1 MKRYVP
7 GQGKVADRVRPV
19 GEGRFFGPRPALLVH
34 TLDKA
39 FSQCYSFIALCY
51 KAKEEEKLREGM
63 RSMTSFPE
71 PNASAVANQRWASVR
86 EKEPVSED
94 LAVVA
99 RDLLQVFGQKT
110 AVNRLNLSVRRGEF
124 FGFLGPNGAG
134 KSTTIKMFTGL
145 LRPTAGQAYV
155 GGINVW
161 QDQLRAR
168 ALMGVLPEYL
178 NLYER
183 LSGREFLIF
192 AGHMYGIPKAEIQSR
207 AEELLHVLTLTD
219 DADKLII
226 DYSVGM
232 RKKIALAAA
241 LIHRPQVLFLDEPFE
256 GIDPVSSRTI
266 REILHELTRRN
277 TTIFFSSHIMEVVE
291 RLCTRVGIINHGVL
305 VAEGSIQELRE
316 LASGENKNA
325 TLEDIFLNLI
335 GAGRENLN
343 LSWLE

>member
-1 MKRYVP
+1 
-7 GQGKVADRVRPV
+7 
-19 GEGRFFGPRPALLVH
+19 
-34 TLDKA
+34 
-39 FSQCYSFIALCY
+39 
-51 KAKEEEKLREGM
+51 
-63 RSMTSFPE
+63 MTTFPE
-71 PNASAVANQRWASVR
+71 YNASAVASSTGAQAGQAGAS
-86 EKEPVSED
+86 EEM
-94 LAVVA
+94 AVVA

-155 GGINVW
+155 GGVNVW

-168 ALMGVLPEYL
+168 SMMGVLPEYL

-183 LSGREFLIF
+183 LSGREFLTF
-192 AGHMYGIPKAEIQSR
+192 AGHMYGVPKTDIQRRS
-207 AEELLHVLTLTD
+207 EELLHVLTLSD
-219 DADKLII
+219 DADKLVI

-232 RKKIALAAA
+232 RKKIGLAAA

-256 GIDPVSSRTI
+256 GIDPVSSKVI
-266 REILHELTRRN
+266 RDILNDLTRHG

-291 RLCTRVGIINHGVL
+291 RLCTRVGIINQGML
-305 VAEGSIQELRE
+305 VADGTLAELRE
-316 LASGENKNA
+316 RASGDGRDA
-325 TLEDIFLNLI
+325 TLEDVFMNVI
-335 GAGRENLN
+335 GVQEETHN

>member
-1 MKRYVP
+1 
-7 GQGKVADRVRPV
+7 
-19 GEGRFFGPRPALLVH
+19 
-34 TLDKA
+34 
-39 FSQCYSFIALCY
+39 
-51 KAKEEEKLREGM
+51 
-63 RSMTSFPE
+63 MTGLPD
-71 PNASAVANQRWASVR
+71 PNAAEAARQSWSPLRQG
-86 EKEPVSED
+86 EPDHEHM
-94 LAVVA
+94 AVVA

-110 AVNRLNLSVRRGEF
+110 AVNRLNLSVKRGEF

-155 GGINVW
+155 RGINVW
-161 QDQLRAR
+161 QNQLRAR
-168 ALMGVLPEYL
+168 ALMGVLPEAL

-192 AGHMYGIPKAEIQSR
+192 AGHMYGIPGDEVQR
-207 AEELLHVLTLTD
+207 RTEELLHVLTLSD
-219 DADKLII
+219 DADKLVI

-266 REILHELTRRN
+266 REILTDLTRHD

-291 RLCTRVGIINHGVL
+291 RLCTRVGIIHQGML
-305 VAEGSIQELRE
+305 VAEGTLEELRSR
-316 LASGENKNA
+316 ASGDGRDA
-325 TLEDIFLNLI
+325 TLEDVFMQVI
-335 GAGRENLN
+335 GAQQEAPN
-343 LSWLE
+343 LSWLD